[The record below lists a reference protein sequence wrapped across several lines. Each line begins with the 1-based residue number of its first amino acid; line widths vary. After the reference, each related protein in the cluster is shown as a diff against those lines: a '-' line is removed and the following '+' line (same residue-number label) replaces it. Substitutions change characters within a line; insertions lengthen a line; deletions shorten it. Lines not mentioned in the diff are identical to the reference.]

1 MARQDYDRYEI
12 MKNSD
17 GTIDWLPFVP
27 ISESTSD
34 LSEVWVQ
41 GRSRLDKLALR
52 YYNNPF
58 FDFFILYGNPQYIDQ
73 FDIPDGA
80 LIRIPF
86 PIDRVK
92 LEYET
97 FLRNY
102 KES

>member
-1 MARQDYDRYEI
+1 MARRDYDRYEI
-12 MKNSD
+12 QKNTD
-17 GTIDWLPFVP
+17 GTINMLPFVT

-34 LSEVWVQ
+34 LSEVWVL
-41 GRSRLDKLALR
+41 GRSRLDKIALR

-58 FDFFILYGNPQYIDQ
+58 YDFFILYANPQYLDQ

-92 LEYET
+92 EEYES
-97 FLRNY
+97 FLRKN

>member
-1 MARQDYDRYEI
+1 MARRDYDRYEI
-12 MKNSD
+12 LKNTD
-17 GTIDWLPFVP
+17 GTIDMLPFVK
-27 ISESTSD
+27 ISQCDSD
-34 LSEVWVQ
+34 LSEVWVR

-58 FDFFILYGNPQYIDQ
+58 YDFFILYANPEYTDQ
-73 FDIPDGA
+73 FDIPDGT

-92 LEYET
+92 MEYET
-97 FLRNY
+97 FLKIF

>member
-1 MARQDYDRYEI
+1 MARKDYDRYEI
-12 MKNSD
+12 MKNVD

-27 ISESTSD
+27 ISKNDSD
-34 LSEVWVQ
+34 LSELWVQ
-41 GRSRLDKLALR
+41 GRSRLDKLALK

-58 FDFFILYGNPQYIDQ
+58 YDFLILYANPEYVDQ
-73 FDIPDGA
+73 FDIPDGT

-86 PIDRVK
+86 PLNRVK

-97 FLRNY
+97 FLRTY

>member
-12 MKNSD
+12 MKNTD
-17 GTIDWLPFVP
+17 GSIDWLPFVP
-27 ISESTSD
+27 ISESSSD

-58 FDFFILYGNPQYIDQ
+58 FDFFILNANPQYADQ
-73 FDIPDGA
+73 FEIPDGA

-97 FLRNY
+97 FLRKY

>member
-12 MKNSD
+12 MKNTD
-17 GTIDWLPFVP
+17 GSIDWLPFVP
-27 ISESTSD
+27 ISQSDSD

-58 FDFFILYGNPQYIDQ
+58 FDFFILYANPQYVDQ
-73 FDIPDGA
+73 FDIPDGT

-97 FLRNY
+97 FLRKF

>member
-12 MKNSD
+12 MKNTD

-27 ISESTSD
+27 ISESSSD
-34 LSEVWVQ
+34 LREVWVQ
-41 GRSRLDKLALR
+41 GRSRLDKLALQ

-58 FDFFILYGNPQYIDQ
+58 YDMFILYANPQYIDQ

-102 KES
+102 KEN

>member
-12 MKNSD
+12 LKNGD
-17 GTIDWLPFVP
+17 GTIDMLPFTK
-27 ISESTSD
+27 ISNSSSD
-34 LSEVWVQ
+34 LSEVWVL

-58 FDFFILYGNPQYIDQ
+58 YDFFILYANPEYADQ
-73 FDIPDGA
+73 FEIPDGA

-86 PIDRVK
+86 PISRVK
-92 LEYET
+92 LEYEI
-97 FLRNY
+97 FLKNY

>member
-17 GTIDWLPFVP
+17 GTIDMLPFVK
-27 ISESTSD
+27 ISESGSD

-41 GRSRLDKLALR
+41 GRSRLDKIALR

-58 FDFFILYGNPQYIDQ
+58 FDFFILYANPQYTDQ
-73 FDIPDGA
+73 FEIPDGA

-97 FLRNY
+97 FLRKY

>member
-1 MARQDYDRYEI
+1 MARKDYDRYEI
-12 MKNSD
+12 MKNTD

-27 ISESTSD
+27 ISKNDSD
-34 LSEVWVQ
+34 LSELWVQ
-41 GRSRLDKLALR
+41 GRSRLDKLALK

-58 FDFFILYGNPQYIDQ
+58 YDFLILYANPQYIDQ
-73 FDIPDGA
+73 FDIPDGT

-86 PIDRVK
+86 PLNRVK

-97 FLRNY
+97 FLRTY

>member
-1 MARQDYDRYEI
+1 MARRDYDRYEI

-17 GTIDWLPFVP
+17 GTINMLPFVT

-34 LSEVWVQ
+34 LNEVWVL
-41 GRSRLDKLALR
+41 GRSRLDKLALK
-52 YYNNPF
+52 YYTNPF
-58 FDFFILYGNPQYIDQ
+58 YDFFILYANPQYIDQ
-73 FDIPDGA
+73 FEIPDGA

-92 LEYET
+92 LEYESI
-97 FLRNY
+97 LRKY

>member
-12 MKNSD
+12 MKNTD
-17 GTIDWLPFVP
+17 GTIDFLPFVK

-34 LSEVWVQ
+34 LTEVWVR
-41 GRSRLDKLALR
+41 GRSRLDKLALKC
-52 YYNNPF
+52 YNNPF
-58 FDFFILYGNPQYIDQ
+58 YDFFILYANPEYIDQ

-80 LIRIPF
+80 VIRIPF
-86 PIDRVK
+86 PLDRVK

-97 FLRNY
+97 FLRKY